1 MHYTD
6 QEGRTWCPLTWLE
19 RGLKLTYK
27 FFCRW
32 SDRHSL
38 HLAGAFTVH
47 KITHAVLFPKG
58 EGTVHE
64 GRPDPRGHNHLLGE
78 DGICPFTCAQLK
90 PHLHE
95 AVKRFMEST
104 EPSCAY
110 EARANVR
117 LAFRIVLPE
126 RLHMEIDETV
136 VSREDWSNLG
146 WPLGN
151 ECPCVIVY
159 EGNGI
164 ERWFSSVGYAYP
176 AADDIE
182 RMRVMLAGLGLWTEP
197 LYSWC
202 SGVYALEKKHITYE
216 DWSKAVHMYAEYR
229 KFEAELPT
237 YESNMRECFDAGMLA
252 DEAVEGFIQDACER
266 AALHARAPLE

>member
-1 MHYTD
+1 MHTYND
-6 QEGRTWCPLTWLE
+6 QGGRTWCALTWLE

-27 FFCRW
+27 FFADNHGW
-32 SDRHSL
+32 S
-38 HLAGAFTVH
+38 LAAPLTVH

-64 GRPDPRGHNHLLGE
+64 GRPNPRGRNHLLGE
-78 DGICPFTCAQLK
+78 DGICPFTCAQLE

-95 AVKRFMEST
+95 AIKRFMEST
-104 EPSCAY
+104 EPRRAY
-110 EARANVR
+110 EAQANVR
-117 LAFRIVLPE
+117 LAFRAVLPE
-126 RLHMEIDETV
+126 RLHRYIDETV
-136 VSREDWSNLG
+136 VSRGGWANLG

-164 ERWFSSVGYAYP
+164 ERWFSSVGYAYND
-176 AADDIE
+176 ADDIE
-182 RMRVMLAGLGLWTEP
+182 RMRVMLAGLGLWTES
-197 LYSWC
+197 LYTWC
-202 SGVYALEKKHITYE
+202 SGVYVLEKKHITYE

-237 YESNMRECFDAGMLA
+237 YASNMRECFDAGLLA

-266 AALHARAPLE
+266 ASLHARAPLE